1 VSQTRKTVLVVGGG
15 MAGACA
21 ALELAE
27 AGVQV
32 ELIEKSPFIGGH
44 AVNITCKALD
54 SCQHCNGC
62 LVDPKME
69 QVQGHALI
77 NIHTRTRLT
86 KAEPQNGGY
95 ALTLETGPAY
105 LDAELCTNC
114 GVCLEQCPQP
124 GAIARAPYAG
134 DRVKL
139 AIDPEK
145 CLYFKDDKSTI
156 CRDACPVEAIDFKA
170 SASQKEL
177 KADAVIMATG
187 FKPYDVSQKAR
198 LGYGRI
204 PGVITALELEKGM
217 RRNGKAL
224 RPSDDEPAKRVAFVQ
239 CVGSRERKGHNYCSR
254 VCCAYALRL
263 GRALKRGQDAE
274 VSIFHMDLQSF
285 GSDFDAYLEKAR
297 EELNL
302 VRAMPY
308 DVLPGDKGGAKV
320 VYQATPGTEPLMDP
334 FDLVVLSQAITPQPE
349 SDGLLEAMGLGHD
362 ENGFLTPNG
371 GVFVAGTAGSPMDL
385 SEVAASA
392 SQASQQALAYL
403 EVS

>member
-1 VSQTRKTVLVVGGG
+1 
-15 MAGACA
+15 
-21 ALELAE
+21 
-27 AGVQV
+27 
-32 ELIEKSPFIGGH
+32 
-44 AVNITCKALD
+44 
-54 SCQHCNGC
+54 
-62 LVDPKME
+62 
-69 QVQGHALI
+69 
-77 NIHTRTRLT
+77 
-86 KAEPQNGGY
+86 
-95 ALTLETGPAY
+95 
-105 LDAELCTNC
+105 
-114 GVCLEQCPQP
+114 
-124 GAIARAPYAG
+124 
-134 DRVKL
+134 VKL

-320 VYQATPGTEPLMDP
+320 VYQATPGHRGLSWTPLTWWCLARPSPPSLNPTDCWRPWAWAMTRMD
-334 FDLVVLSQAITPQPE
+334 F
-349 SDGLLEAMGLGHD
+349 LLPMA
-362 ENGFLTPNG
+362 